1 MKFTIEINEDQLSRY
16 KELMEERVV
25 QLEDIRE
32 RTKVHINKPKS
43 LEKDPI
49 YKEQSYNFVIAGIEA
64 NDIKDKIFDKVYK
77 QWQKQNTKA
86 LKDC

>member
-1 MKFTIEINEDQLSRY
+1 MKFTIEINEEQLARY
-16 KELMEERVV
+16 EELTNQRLEHLSDIKERQKLYS
-25 QLEDIRE
+25 
-32 RTKVHINKPKS
+32 NPKK
-43 LEKDPI
+43 LAKDPI

-77 QWQKQNTKA
+77 QWQTQNTKT